1 MGTDWQGYDVLSRL
15 LYGARTSL
23 FIGTMVVLLAGTFG
37 VLVGLY
43 AGYKGGRADR
53 WLMGWVDVQ
62 VSFPGLLLAMLLI
75 ALVGGSVMS
84 VTVILAINGWM
95 VYARM
100 TRGVVLSAKER
111 PFVEAA
117 ELVGCKPKRVVFKHI
132 LPNLISPLTTLAV
145 LEFARI
151 ILAEA
156 ALSYLGLGIQ
166 YPGVS
171 WGLDVA
177 RAMDHELFGNQ
188 WLIIY
193 PGILLS
199 LTVLVGQPV
208 EQLAARRARPPRARE
223 AVRGDGHRLGRQ
235 DRRRPV
241 SDTTVAPVDDAPTG
255 LLEVDHLYVKFFTR
269 RGVVHAVRDV
279 SFTVGRGETVGLV
292 GESGSGKSVTAQALM
307 GLIDLPGRI
316 TGGDVRWKGESLV
329 QRRRRDPATRPRQG
343 DRDDL
348 PGPDDIARSAVH
360 RRQPDRRGAAPPHG
374 DAQAR
379 RARAGHRAPRP
390 GGNRQPAERVDQ
402 HPHEM
407 SGGMRQRVLIA
418 MALACEPELLIADE
432 PTTALDVT
440 IQAQILEL
448 IGDLQQRLGLSVL
461 LITHDLGVVAGLCD
475 RVAVMYSGKI
485 VELAPAADLYRDPG
499 HPYTAGLLR
508 STPRLDI
515 VIPRLVSIDGS
526 PPDLVNPPNGCAFA
540 ARCALGRRAVP
551 RRHAGAAHPLT
562 VATRR
567 LLATV
572 RGAVREPVGRRRR
585 RRFAV

>member
-1 MGTDWQGYDVLSRL
+1 MTYTQPDEYSAQQQDVEAAVDVEEELHGRPYELTAVRQGGLFRELVRDKLGLLSLAFLLVLVVCAVLAPWIAPHDPNEINLSATMLSPVWHGGTWEYPMGTDWQGYDILSRL

-199 LTVLVGQPV
+199 LTVL
-208 EQLAARRARPPRARE
+208 AANLLSSWLRVALDPQERE
-223 AVRGDGHRLGRQ
+223 KRFAA
-235 DRRRPV
+235 
-241 SDTTVAPVDDAPTG
+241 TAI
-255 LLEVDHLYVKFFTR
+255 
-269 RGVVHAVRDV
+269 
-279 SFTVGRGETVGLV
+279 
-292 GESGSGKSVTAQALM
+292 GSGAK
-307 GLIDLPGRI
+307 
-316 TGGDVRWKGESLV
+316 TGG
-329 QRRRRDPATRPRQG
+329 
-343 DRDDL
+343 
-348 PGPDDIARSAVH
+348 
-360 RRQPDRRGAAPPHG
+360 
-374 DAQAR
+374 
-379 RARAGHRAPRP
+379 
-390 GGNRQPAERVDQ
+390 
-402 HPHEM
+402 
-407 SGGMRQRVLIA
+407 
-418 MALACEPELLIADE
+418 
-432 PTTALDVT
+432 
-440 IQAQILEL
+440 
-448 IGDLQQRLGLSVL
+448 GL
-461 LITHDLGVVAGLCD
+461 
-475 RVAVMYSGKI
+475 
-485 VELAPAADLYRDPG
+485 
-499 HPYTAGLLR
+499 
-508 STPRLDI
+508 
-515 VIPRLVSIDGS
+515 
-526 PPDLVNPPNGCAFA
+526 
-540 ARCALGRRAVP
+540 
-551 RRHAGAAHPLT
+551 
-562 VATRR
+562 
-567 LLATV
+567 
-572 RGAVREPVGRRRR
+572 
-585 RRFAV
+585 